1 MDAEKIHL
9 INREEFGS
17 KGEEIYKLIKPQLE
31 PEHKG
36 EIAAIEVESGDYFLG
51 ETVMEAGR
59 KAKEKYPHK
68 VFYFVR
74 IGYPVV
80 HTFR

>member
-1 MDAEKIHL
+1 MRNGIYQ

-17 KGEEIYKLIKPQLE
+17 KGDEIYEKIKPLLE
-31 PEHKG
+31 PKYKG
-36 EIAAIEVESGDYFLG
+36 EIVAIEVESGDYFLD
-51 ETVMEAGR
+51 ETVIEAWQ
-59 KAKEKYPHK
+59 KAKVEHPDK

-80 HTFR
+80 HVFR